1 MIATQRTQQNK
12 YRTLHGVMMLSA
24 WGVAMVVASFLF
36 LWAGFQLD
44 KWLGTAPNF
53 MFGLFFL
60 AIFLCIMRLYQEARE
75 QMGKL

>member
-1 MIATQRTQQNK
+1 
-12 YRTLHGVMMLSA
+12 
-24 WGVAMVVASFLF
+24 MVVASFLF

-60 AIFLCIMRLYQEARE
+60 AIFLCITRLYQEARQ

>member
-1 MIATQRTQQNK
+1 MIATQKTRQNK
-12 YRTLHGVMMLSA
+12 YRALHGVMMLSA
-24 WGVAMVVASFLF
+24 WGFAMVVASFLF

-60 AIFLCIMRLYQEARE
+60 AIFLCIMRLYQEARQ